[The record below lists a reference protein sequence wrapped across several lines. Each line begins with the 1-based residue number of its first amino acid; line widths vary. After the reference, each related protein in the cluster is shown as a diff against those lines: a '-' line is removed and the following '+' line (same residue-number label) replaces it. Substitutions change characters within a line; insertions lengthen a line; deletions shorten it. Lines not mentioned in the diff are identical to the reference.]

1 MANSERVSGVIGA
14 ELEKAMCASDP
25 NGDSNQV
32 FIQIL
37 VSSFCHE
44 SKSPMFFVHVVPIIA
59 AGENPRFPGSEKP
72 GVGLSLCFC
81 SAVCLQDSVLAFWK
95 HGMQGKSF
103 KSDEVSNLPVSP
115 GLTKSRSLFAR

>member
-72 GVGLSLCFC
+72 
-81 SAVCLQDSVLAFWK
+81 
-95 HGMQGKSF
+95 
-103 KSDEVSNLPVSP
+103 E
-115 GLTKSRSLFAR
+115 